1 MSNSLPSGL
10 MWSLPQQHVDLGEN
24 EVHLWSIQMDGLC
37 VECCRNLLSS
47 EERERALRFR
57 FETDRRRY
65 IVAHGALRSIL
76 ASYLNANPA
85 DLQFSIGSNGKPKL
99 ALGPAAEKFEFN
111 LSHSHAVSL
120 LAVIHGRE
128 IGVDV
133 EHVRGD
139 FPFEEVAE
147 RFFTPKEVVALR
159 ALSNRLQ
166 REAFYKCWTSKEAFL
181 KAKGTGLSG
190 ELDEVEIILTD
201 EECVQIKGTVPN
213 WCLIQFDPCDG
224 YVGAVVV
231 EGPACE
237 IKCYRWEGLNTQGS
251 HRHS

>member
-1 MSNSLPSGL
+1 
-10 MWSLPQQHVDLGEN
+10 MWSLPQEHVDLGEN
-24 EVHLWSIQMDGLC
+24 EVHLWSIQMDDAGLC

-57 FETDRRRY
+57 FETDRRRH
-65 IVAHGALRSIL
+65 IVAHGASRSIL
-76 ASYLNANPA
+76 GSYLNANPA
-85 DLQFSIGSNGKPKL
+85 GLQFSIGSNGKPKL
-99 ALGPAAEKFEFN
+99 APNPVTETLNFN

-120 LAVIHGRE
+120 LAVIQGRE

-133 EHVRGD
+133 EHVRED
-139 FPFEEVAE
+139 FTFDEVAE
-147 RFFTPKEVVALR
+147 RFFTPAEVVSLR
-159 ALSNRLQ
+159 ALPSRLQ

-190 ELDEVEIILTD
+190 ELDEVEIVLTD

-213 WCLIQFDPCDG
+213 WYLIQFDPCDG

-237 IKCYRWEGLNTQGS
+237 INWYRWEGLNTEGS
-251 HRHS
+251 HSHS